1 MRKVEFFNL
10 FYTIALIT
18 FLIFDIHSAIEK
30 NVLNIFVYG
39 FIDGVIFLYLI
50 ISLIISLIYYIVKK

>member
-1 MRKVEFFNL
+1 MHKAEFFNL
-10 FYTIALIT
+10 FSTIALIL

-39 FIDGVIFLYLI
+39 FIDGVIFVYLM
-50 ISLIISLIYYIVKK
+50 ISLIYYIVKK